1 MDTVSW
7 YNCRDDRFRRR
18 EDEDVEEDCS
28 SLSVVVVVDDTPSIL
43 VDAPIPIIATSGR
56 NFILFATY
64 TTMCAVD
71 QYNISIM
78 GVVAA

>member
-18 EDEDVEEDCS
+18 EDVEEDCS
-28 SLSVVVVVDDTPSIL
+28 SLSVVVVDDAPSIL

-64 TTMCAVD
+64 ITTMCAV
-71 QYNISIM
+71 
-78 GVVAA
+78 GG